1 MTAPSAAEL
10 FERHHLTIFRFL
22 RRMSGQS
29 DVAEDLTQEVFLR
42 VVRALESYREQQQ
55 EQAWLFRIARNVFA
69 DRHRQ
74 AARVPATV
82 ALDEVQVNTGE
93 VSPTAGLALDQALDR
108 VPEHERTAFLLRE
121 LGGLGY
127 AEIAA
132 VTDVT
137 PDAVRNRIHRARLCL
152 RAMLAGP
159 LAQRRPRTEKETAS

>member
-1 MTAPSAAEL
+1 MTAPSAADL

-74 AARVPATV
+74 AGRVPTTV
-82 ALDEVQVNTGE
+82 ALDELHVVPGE
-93 VSPTAGLALDQALDR
+93 ESPTTGLALDQALDR
-108 VPEHERTAFLLRE
+108 VPEHERIAFLLRE

-127 AEIAA
+127 SEIAA

-159 LAQRRPRTEKETAS
+159 LAQRRPCTEKETAS